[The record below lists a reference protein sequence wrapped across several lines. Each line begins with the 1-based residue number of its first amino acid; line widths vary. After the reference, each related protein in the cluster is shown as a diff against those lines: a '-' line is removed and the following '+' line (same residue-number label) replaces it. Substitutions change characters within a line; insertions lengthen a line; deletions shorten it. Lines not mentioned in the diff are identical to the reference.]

1 MKILKKFALFLA
13 AVMSFAPVVPAM
25 AQAVTLS
32 DSSTATSVVVT
43 REVTGVKNPVTAT
56 FGYSLAESKNN
67 PAVIGGLATGFD
79 ISFNSVMPNAEKVAS
94 VDYNL
99 DLSSLTFTKVGDY
112 VITLKEVSSSD
123 DANYPVDTSDEYE
136 ILISVRNQLDDD
148 GYPTGDLTV
157 TLIPQVVNKDG
168 DKTDVALFNSRA
180 DRTFIE
186 LEKYVS
192 GDNADLGEYF
202 KFRIDFTNATEGD
215 VFTISGQDSTVMYH
229 GDTIVTQS
237 SFVVGQ
243 ENYVYLKDGQKIEL
257 GIDADDYSEL
267 PIGLS
272 YSITE
277 LDVSDYDTYIDG
289 ATENNKTS
297 TTKTTESRSGG
308 QMMLM
313 NANTISQNFTSFEN
327 VKNTSVATGVN
338 SVILPFVIIA
348 LLGVVSFAIY
358 FAISKRKQ

>member
-215 VFTISGQDSTVMYH
+215 VFTISVLNETYSYEVDRIRVVKPTELSELRIIPGQDLCTL
-229 GDTIVTQS
+229 VTCTP
-237 SFVVGQ
+237 
-243 ENYVYLKDGQKIEL
+243 Y
-257 GIDADDYSEL
+257 
-267 PIGLS
+267 
-272 YSITE
+272 
-277 LDVSDYDTYIDG
+277 
-289 ATENNKTS
+289 
-297 TTKTTESRSGG
+297 
-308 QMMLM
+308 
-313 NANTISQNFTSFEN
+313 
-327 VKNTSVATGVN
+327 GVN
-338 SVILPFVIIA
+338 THRLLVRGHRVANAQGNAKVTADAMQLEAAFVAPFLMAPMILVLLIILFVEP
-348 LLGVVSFAIY
+348 G
-358 FAISKRKQ
+358 KK

>member
-1 MKILKKFALFLA
+1 MAKSNSMKDLLKQRMSA
-13 AVMSFAPVVPAM
+13 AQQVSEMEIGNRAYESLIDPLPA
-25 AQAVTLS
+25 AA
-32 DSSTATSVVVT
+32 STI
-43 REVTGVKNPVTAT
+43 RE
-56 FGYSLAESKNN
+56 L
-67 PAVIGGLATGFD
+67 
-79 ISFNSVMPNAEKVAS
+79 
-94 VDYNL
+94 
-99 DLSSLTFTKVGDY
+99 
-112 VITLKEVSSSD
+112 
-123 DANYPVDTSDEYE
+123 PVDKLRPFFTTDIGFHPYPPEKLRAFAQQLLEQGLLERIIVRSIPGSDEYE

-277 LDVSDYDTYIDG
+277 IDASDYDTYIDG

-297 TTKTTESRSGG
+297 TAKTTESRSGG

-313 NANTISQNFTSFEN
+313 SANSINQNFTSFEN